1 MRRPTRPSAALV
13 IASLALAAAMAPPA
27 YSALAPKLA
36 KNTVGSPQIKDKSI
50 QATDLDHNVVTTSK
64 IGPGQVRRSDLA
76 PGSVDFSR
84 IADGT
89 VGRLELSGNSVDS
102 SKIAD
107 GSVALADLTS
117 PVRSGGWTFLPITDV
132 PVAADAAIALGS
144 LSANGGGAL
153 SLTQASRLTISG
165 QVYVQALET
174 DATPFKGR
182 LACNLTLDG
191 VNLTPASVLRIEQGD
206 EITLPVAGTAA
217 VGAGSHDVGLGVPQ
231 PDQRAGHDERRAGVG
246 GRGRRSPMSE
256 PQ

>member
-1 MRRPTRPSAALV
+1 MRRPARPSAALV
-13 IASLALAAAMAPPA
+13 IASLALAAALAPPA
-27 YSALAPKLA
+27 YSALEPKLG

-50 QATDLDHNVVTTSK
+50 QATDIDHNAVTASK

-89 VGRLELSGNSVDS
+89 VGRLELSADAVDS
-102 SKIAD
+102 AKIAD
-107 GSVALADLTS
+107 GGVALADLAA

-153 SLTQASRLTISG
+153 SLAQTSRLTISG

-191 VNLTPASVLRIEQGD
+191 TNLTPGSILRIEQGD
-206 EITLPVAGTAA
+206 ELTFPVSGTAVVA
-217 VGAGSHDVGLGVPQ
+217 SGTHDVGLGCRNPTNAPVTMSVGHVSVGVLAVP
-231 PDQRAGHDERRAGVG
+231 
-246 GRGRRSPMSE
+246 S
-256 PQ
+256 

>member
-1 MRRPTRPSAALV
+1 MRRPSSRPIRPSAALV
-13 IASLALAAAMAPPA
+13 IASLALAAALTPPA

-50 QATDLDHNVVTTSK
+50 QTADIDRNVVKSAK
-64 IGPGQVRRSDLA
+64 IGIGQVRRSDLA
-76 PGSVDFSR
+76 SGAVDFSK

-89 VGRLELSGNSVDS
+89 VGRAELSANSVDGA
-102 SKIAD
+102 KIAD
-107 GSVALADLTS
+107 GSVALADLGS

-144 LSANGGGAL
+144 LSANGSGAL
-153 SLTQASRLTISG
+153 SLAQSSHLTITG

-191 VNLTPASVLRIEQGD
+191 TNLTPASVLRIEQGD
-206 EITLPVAGTAA
+206 EVTVPVSGTALVAAGT
-217 VGAGSHDVGLGVPQ
+217 HDVGLGCRNPTNAPVTMSVGRVSVAVVAVP
-231 PDQRAGHDERRAGVG
+231 R
-246 GRGRRSPMSE
+246 
-256 PQ
+256 